1 MPAEFDKWW
10 DDTKKHYKR
19 LHYWLP
25 HAKELK
31 SRVSNARTFR
41 YFTLCA
47 RSMIDVFMLAQ
58 EGVLVYDSKQ
68 GVVMHVRFCESDSEQ
83 FPEINELIGIENAG
97 FFGKLENLVLFQDDD
112 FTAQYPT
119 LESID
124 EALAD
129 EGLIVEKRETLQTKR
144 TNLYVKASFPY
155 DFINLD
161 FCGYYYPKPPDI
173 LKINRTV
180 DKFLDWQRQY
190 GSGDIGGQKI
200 QVNDFLLS
208 VTCRHDKD
216 FPHEAEKRLEE
227 LVKTNCKT
235 HSDYKKYLEENRC
248 VSDLNAWIQQA
259 RDDFFL
265 STWPKEISRIA
276 NQYQWAMK
284 ILGYVHYDRVNEEN
298 QPYKITCLMCR
309 FTRISNDPNYLEVA
323 LYALDQSK
331 RKFISDI
338 GKETK
343 TGRDL
348 LENLAGIVKLRNQQA
363 ERKRRPLL
371 PMPL

>member
-31 SRVSNARTFR
+31 TRVSNTRAFR

-47 RSMIDVFMLAQ
+47 RSMIDVFMLAK
-58 EGVLVYDSKQ
+58 EGVLIYDSNQ
-68 GVVMHVRFCESDSEQ
+68 DAVMHVRFCESDIEQ
-83 FPEINELIGIENAG
+83 FPEISELIGIENAG
-97 FFGKLENLVLFQDDD
+97 FFGELEKLVLFQDND
-112 FTAQYPT
+112 FSAQYPT

-124 EALAD
+124 DALAD
-129 EGLIVEKRETLQTKR
+129 EGLVIEKRETLQTKR
-144 TNLYVKASFPY
+144 THLYAKGSFPY

-190 GSGDIGGQKI
+190 GNGEISGSKI

-208 VTCRHDKD
+208 VTCRHDDD
-216 FPHEAEKRLEE
+216 FPQEAEKRLAE
-227 LVKTNCKT
+227 LVKANCRT
-235 HSDYKKYLEENRC
+235 HPDYKRYLEENRR
-248 VSDLNAWIQQA
+248 VSDLNAWIQNA
-259 RDDFFL
+259 KEDFFL
-265 STWPKEISRIA
+265 STWPKEISRLA
-276 NQYQWAMK
+276 QQYQWDME

-298 QPYKITCLMCR
+298 QPYKIACLVCR
-309 FTRISNDPNYLEVA
+309 FTRISDDSGYLEA
-323 LYALDQSK
+323 AICALDQS
-331 RKFISDI
+331 RRNFISDI
-338 GKETK
+338 GKNTPKGQE
-343 TGRDL
+343 L
-348 LENLAGIVKLRNQQA
+348 LKNLAGIVQLRNQQA
-363 ERKRRPLL
+363 KRKRRPLL
-371 PMPL
+371 PMP